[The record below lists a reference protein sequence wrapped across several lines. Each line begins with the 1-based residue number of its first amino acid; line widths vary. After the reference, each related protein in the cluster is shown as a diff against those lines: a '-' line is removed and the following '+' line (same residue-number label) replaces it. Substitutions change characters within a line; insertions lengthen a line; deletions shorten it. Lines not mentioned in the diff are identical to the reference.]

1 MPTVKNATK
10 KTTIVDEVINEPETN
25 VVVEKNT
32 KPRKIADDEYIECKA
47 MKNHRV
53 IFIGAK
59 SKDRHE
65 FSGFGDICS
74 IQYQDLRA
82 CVTGRTKDFLFDP
95 CFIILDDDVLAQ
107 PQFKKLKEMY
117 DKMYVVED
125 VDELFNM
132 RDIEFKAKLL
142 AANEGLKELILS
154 SATQRLKEGTF
165 NSITK
170 LRMIDEVFHTGL
182 KEFI

>member
-1 MPTVKNATK
+1 MPTVKNTSK
-10 KTTIVDEVINEPETN
+10 RTTVDEN
-25 VVVEKNT
+25 VVNEQVSVVEEKPK

-65 FSGFGDICS
+65 FSGFGDICQ

-82 CVTGRTKDFLFDP
+82 CITGRAKGFLFDP

-125 VDELFNM
+125 VDELFEM

-142 AANEGLKELILS
+142 AANEGLKELVLAA
-154 SATQRLKEGTF
+154 ATQRLKEGTF

-170 LRMIDEVFHTGL
+170 LRMIDEVFKTGL